1 MIKTFHVSR
10 VVAGVL
16 VFGSFFF
23 VQYTQAIESDESCG
37 SFITI
42 DAGVQNLDPI
52 SDCNFP
58 FGPTNSDPPFQISF
72 SNTQIAD
79 GGVYAIAGSSGSLD
93 IPELPHFSFSR
104 LYKHQGSDY
113 LLIASNNEPF
123 TFTAGTYSLYITGG
137 TPLMQ
142 TQNIPQKLFAYIVQ
156 TAHAQVGMDETT
168 TTTITFTVTDP
179 APADPVVEEA
189 ETEDVVEVVQV
200 ESTTASE
207 RTSNR
212 YREPE
217 PEPRARVLG
226 MSTTTTTTQGQFER
240 FREIVTI
247 VTILSSREA
256 EMNAQQKAL
265 LRSILVEIQEMLKGI

>member
-1 MIKTFHVSR
+1 MLKTYTWAGSIL
-10 VVAGVL
+10 GVL
-16 VFGSFFF
+16 VVTGIL
-23 VQYTQAIESDESCG
+23 YTQYAEADNADPSFEVSFGTSAI
-37 SFITI
+37 
-42 DAGVQNLDPI
+42 
-52 SDCNFP
+52 
-58 FGPTNSDPPFQISF
+58 QIE
-72 SNTQIAD
+72 D
-79 GGVYAIAGSSGSLD
+79 GKSYQIAGSEGSLN
-93 IPELPHFSFSR
+93 ISTLSPLSSVVSSELF
-104 LYKHQGSDY
+104 KHQDGADN
-113 LLIASNNEPF
+113 LLFASNDQSF
-123 TFTAGTYSLYITGG
+123 VFQAGTYSLDVTLGASADGPSVGQI
-137 TPLMQ
+137 
-142 TQNIPQKLFAYIVQ
+142 QNIQQKLFAYIVQ
-156 TAHAQVGMDETT
+156 TAHAQVGMDDTT
-168 TTTITFTVTDP
+168 TTTITFTVTDS

-265 LRSILVEIQEMLKGI
+265 LRSILAEIQEMLKGI